1 MKEQINENELE
12 NVVGGTV
19 VVSGD
24 KMKVGFTTL
33 GEKYNLKNCTFQEAM
48 SVIYGMYGQYTDHTG
63 VSFDTAVRD
72 ALKAK
77 GWI

>member
-1 MKEQINENELE
+1 MREQINENALE

-33 GEKYNLKNCTFQEAM
+33 NEKYSLKNCTFDQVM
-48 SVIYGMYGQYTDHTG
+48 SVIYGMYGSYQDHTG
-63 VSFDTAVRD
+63 TDFDTAVKQ
-72 ALKAK
+72 ALQSR

>member
-1 MKEQINENELE
+1 MREQINENELE
-12 NVVGGTV
+12 SVVGGTV
-19 VVSGD
+19 IVSGD

-33 GEKYNLKNCTFQEAM
+33 GEKYNLKNTTFEQTMAL
-48 SVIYGMYGQYTDHTG
+48 IYSMYGQYNDHTG